1 MAIGTSSS
9 TRPRASGLDDHRPGV
24 LLITSGEGHFVEP
37 APVTVQR
44 VGMTSSKLLSRTLA
58 FQSSLRWPL
67 ERLHP
72 HVLVSVTSG
81 GGHDGEPA
89 LVTVQRAGMTSIKT
103 PFPNTGI
110 PKQFMIAIGRPDWT
124 TSDQGCFSITSGEGH
139 DGADTGYCAACWNDF
154 FKTPFPNTGIRKLF
168 MMAIGTA
175 SSTRPRASGLDNH
188 RRGAF

>member
-1 MAIGTSSS
+1 MEFMTLPSNTGFPKQFMMSIGTSSS
-9 TRPRASGLDDHRPGV
+9 ARPRASGLDDHRPGV
-24 LLITSGEGHFVEP
+24 LLITSDEGHAGEP
-37 APVTVQR
+37 ASVTVQR
-44 VGMTSSKLLSRTLA
+44 HGMTSSKLLSRTLA

-110 PKQFMIAIGRPDWT
+110 PKQFMIAIG
-124 TSDQGCFSITSGEGH
+124 
-139 DGADTGYCAACWNDF
+139 
-154 FKTPFPNTGIRKLF
+154 KT
-168 MMAIGTA
+168 
-175 SSTRPRASGLDNH
+175 SSTRPRASGLDDQRPGVLFDH
-188 RRGAF
+188 QWRGA